1 MVRKRTLNPY
11 VNKGQIMNAL
21 DNRIRASTVGLI
33 YTFQLCSAH
42 CTSPCWKKSF
52 AILSQYFAESVKTR
66 KKR

>member
-1 MVRKRTLNPY
+1 
-11 VNKGQIMNAL
+11 MNAL
-21 DNRIRASTVGLI
+21 DNGIRASTVGLI